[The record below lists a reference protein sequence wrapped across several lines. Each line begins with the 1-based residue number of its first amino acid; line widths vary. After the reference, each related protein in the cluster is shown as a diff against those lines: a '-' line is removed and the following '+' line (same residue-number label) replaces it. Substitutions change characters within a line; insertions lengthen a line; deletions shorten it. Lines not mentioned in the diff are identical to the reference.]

1 MEQCQYFDTVAG
13 AYSSDGCETV
23 ELADGSSACQCDH
36 LSEFVSL
43 KVLTALCLPQ
53 PQPLPRPR
61 PRPYPYPNRNQVPTK
76 FDDKIQFA
84 SLDVPTELCLHCA
97 CSKGIELILEKSAEP
112 GASNLVRQDV
122 DLLNLAHEH
131 QIGSANGTLVAWRLH
146 NLTVNGVAIPLYDL
160 TPPPLMPSVPPMLPP
175 SPLPDWLVAP
185 RPSPPSPPSPPP
197 PPPPTP
203 PPMRPPPPVW
213 VTLLAEQAPSA

>member
-1 MEQCQYFDTVAG
+1 M
-13 AYSSDGCETV
+13 
-23 ELADGSSACQCDH
+23 
-36 LSEFVSL
+36 
-43 KVLTALCLPQ
+43 
-53 PQPLPRPR
+53 
-61 PRPYPYPNRNQVPTK
+61 PTN
-76 FDDKIQFA
+76 FEDKIQFA

-97 CSKGIELILEKSAEP
+97 CSKGVELMLAKSDEL

-131 QIGSANGTLVAWRLH
+131 QLGGANGTLVAWRLH
-146 NLTVNGVAIPLYDL
+146 NLTVNGVAIPLYDIM
-160 TPPPLMPSVPPMLPP
+160 PPPLMPPGPPMLPP

-203 PPMRPPPPVW
+203 PPMRPPPPMW
-213 VTLLAEQAPSA
+213 VSLLAKQAP